1 MLYVYVCVCV
11 CICNTYMSV
20 YVAIIIKE
28 QETINLKVSGKNIG
42 GLLGWHVGR
51 KGKGKSIIIL
61 FQLKYI
67 KIS

>member
-1 MLYVYVCVCV
+1 MYMCVCV

-42 GLLGWHVGR
+42 GFLGWHVGR
-51 KGKGKSIIIL
+51 KGKGKSSIIL